1 MGAALTTY
9 LSLAGKYLVLL
20 PKNPSTGGISRRIE
34 GEDRFKAKKLM
45 ESLEVPDGMSVIL
58 RTSSLD
64 SSEDSIKWDID
75 YLIQI
80 YESVLETSV
89 QQDAPFL
96 IYQESS
102 MMARL
107 IRDYCDET
115 VDEVFI
121 DDKSFFDNFINAKKT
136 FSTTS

>member
-1 MGAALTTY
+1 MFCFQRILQLEEY
-9 LSLAGKYLVLL
+9 LEELRVKIGLKL
-20 PKNPSTGGISRRIE
+20 
-34 GEDRFKAKKLM
+34 KKLM
-45 ESLEVPDGMSVIL
+45 ESLDIPEGMSVIL

-121 DDKSFFDNFINAKKT
+121 DDKNFYDNFINAKKT

>member
-1 MGAALTTY
+1 
-9 LSLAGKYLVLL
+9 
-20 PKNPSTGGISRRIE
+20 
-34 GEDRFKAKKLM
+34 M
-45 ESLEVPDGMSVIL
+45 ESLDVPEGMSVIL

-115 VDEVFI
+115 VDEIFI
-121 DDKSFFDNFINAKKT
+121 DDKSFYDNFINAKKLFYHIMT
-136 FSTTS
+136 